1 MQKIGRYE
9 ILEEIGRGAMGVV
22 YRARDP
28 NIGRLLAIKTIRM
41 AELSDPVESAR
52 LRERLRRE
60 AHSAGILSH
69 PGIVVVYDVGQEG
82 ELAFIAMELVPG
94 RSLESLLADGPPL
107 SRETILS
114 ILRQTAAALD
124 YAHRKGIVHRDI
136 KPANLLISEDGVV
149 KITDFGVAKISSS
162 QQLTIAGTVL
172 GTPNYMSPE
181 QVQGKP
187 VDGRADQ
194 FALAV
199 IAYELLTGKKPFTGE
214 TLTTVL
220 YKIVAEPPPPPHEI
234 NPSLPWPVSLVL
246 NRALAKDPEERYPT
260 CTEFVEALERALASK
275 KDWQAGVRAG
285 EESLPT
291 ATVGTTVKEQVAARL
306 EQATPQPSPP
316 ARERKRRRPAVVL
329 ATLAGILA
337 VAAAVFVG
345 IQRLQGPAASS
356 PQPPAPA
363 QEAASRAAAV
373 PPQPPAAD
381 ISPKT
386 ATEPAPAAAELS
398 APQPSSPPESNP
410 APAPVPPVASKPQ
423 PSTPAAAEE
432 PKLPAVGPR
441 RPPPAATEH
450 KLVVTTSPPGAEVI
464 FDGKPETKCK
474 SPCTVVLSPGR
485 HTLVATLPGHRPEMR
500 IFEMNAPR
508 EIFLGLSPQ
517 TGTVRVESTPAGAQI
532 LVNGQARPE
541 TTPATL
547 ILPVGKYQIE
557 VVHGGSRDQQSI
569 EVKEGALLRISF
581 QLSQ

>member
-345 IQRLQGPAASS
+345 TQRLQGPAASS

-432 PKLPAVGPR
+432 PRLPAVGPR
-441 RPPPAATEH
+441 RTPPAATEH

-500 IFEMNAPR
+500 IFEMSAPR

>member
-94 RSLESLLADGPPL
+94 RSLESLLAHGPPL

-291 ATVGTTVKEQVAARL
+291 ATVGTTVKEEVAARL

-345 IQRLQGPAASS
+345 TQRLQGPTASS

-363 QEAASRAAAV
+363 QEATSRAAAV

-386 ATEPAPAAAELS
+386 VTEPAPAAAELS

-410 APAPVPPVASKPQ
+410 TPAPVPPAASKPQ

-432 PKLPAVGPR
+432 PKSPAVGPR
-441 RPPPAATEH
+441 RTPPAATEH

-500 IFEMNAPR
+500 IFEMSAPR